1 MRVAIVSRCES
12 RSLFIIRQV
21 IKRWP
26 EHLVICP
33 VRESPPSESLRE
45 RLFRRLRKLARHP
58 IDVAANRLE
67 GAAHSFYHWY
77 EGGVDGQIAQLLQ
90 DSPEQPELDINRVD
104 VPWREINS
112 AVVEKRIRDFGPDV
126 LLACVAPILRP
137 NVFRIAPHGTIN
149 VHHGLVPNYRGEHT
163 LFWPLYYRDYDHV
176 GVTVHYIDD
185 GVDTGQVLATGCP
198 AILPEDN
205 EAAVTA
211 RATRLA
217 ARLACDVLA
226 AAQWGMLPG
235 LPQSREC
242 GREFRHRQR
251 TGWKELR
258 YLIQRDILGHRPEP
272 LSERV
277 EMYVARSDDDPD
289 LEVEQGK
296 AILSDI
302 QNLQSQVRACTGR
315 NPARETSRPESQ

>member
-33 VRESPPSESLRE
+33 VREPPPSENLRE
-45 RLFRRLRKLARHP
+45 RAFRRLRKLVRQPFGVVTH
-58 IDVAANRLE
+58 RLE

-77 EGGVDGQIAQLLQ
+77 EGGVDRQIAQLLQ
-90 DSPEQPELDINRVD
+90 HAQTNPGSDINRVD

-112 AVVEKRIRDFGPDV
+112 ADVEQRIREFQPDV
-126 LLACVAPILRP
+126 LLVCVAPILKP
-137 NVFRIAPHGTIN
+137 NIFSIAPHGTIN

-163 LFWPLYYRDYDHV
+163 LFWPLYYQEYDQV

-185 GVDTGQVLATGCP
+185 GIDTGQVLATGCP
-198 AILPEDN
+198 EVRPDDN
-205 EAAVTA
+205 EATVTA

-217 ARLACDVLA
+217 ARLTCDVLA
-226 AAQWGMLPG
+226 AAQWGKLPS
-235 LPQSREC
+235 LPQSRES

-251 TGWKELR
+251 TGWKELW
-258 YLIQRDILGHRPEP
+258 YLYQREIVGRRPTP
-272 LSERV
+272 LAERV
-277 EMYVARSDDDPD
+277 EMYFPRADETPDP
-289 LEVEQGK
+289 EVEQEK
-296 AILSDI
+296 AILTEI
-302 QNLQSQVRACTGR
+302 QDLQRQVKECADHS
-315 NPARETSRPESQ
+315 PATEPSRQESR